1 MPEGPHTSL
10 REHLPG
16 MGVAFT
22 IAAASWMLAAG
33 HVALDPL
40 ILAILTSII
49 IANLAGPSPR
59 LDAGIT
65 LARRSLIPAGIIL
78 YGAQMDLKPLVTIG
92 AGQVLYL
99 VFTVITVLLAVGWIA
114 RRMGVRKSIGLLL
127 AAGSSICG
135 ASAIVVLAPVLGAK
149 KEEISISLLAI
160 TVIGL
165 TGVII
170 YPLAQELAGLP
181 ERTYALLCG
190 STLYQMGQVKAAAA
204 LVSPA
209 VVDLAVPVKLVR
221 VGMLLPVAITYS
233 LLQGS
238 PQRKPYVPWFI
249 VGALA
254 AALLMNAVPPL
265 AEVRPF
271 IAPYGT
277 FLFTI
282 AIAAIGLSVD
292 LEAIIEVGPR
302 PFLLVFQSWLIL
314 LALFVLGTLLIG

>member
-1 MPEGPHTSL
+1 
-10 REHLPG
+10 
-16 MGVAFT
+16 
-22 IAAASWMLAAG
+22 
-33 HVALDPL
+33 
-40 ILAILTSII
+40 
-49 IANLAGPSPR
+49 
-59 LDAGIT
+59 
-65 LARRSLIPAGIIL
+65 
-78 YGAQMDLKPLVTIG
+78 MDLKPLVTIG

-99 VFTVITVLLAVGWIA
+99 ACSVVAVLLAVAWIA
-114 RRMGVRKSIGLLL
+114 RRMGVGTIIGLLL

-160 TVIGL
+160 TVVGL
-165 TGVII
+165 TGVIT
-170 YPLAQELAGLP
+170 YPLAQELVGLP

-190 STLYQMGQVKAAAA
+190 STLYQVGQVKAAAA

-209 VVDLAVPVKLVR
+209 VIALAVPVKLVR

-249 VGALA
+249 VGAIA
-254 AALLMNAVPPL
+254 AALLMNTVTPL
-265 AEVRPF
+265 AGVRPF
-271 IAPYGT
+271 LAPYGT

-292 LEAIIEVGPR
+292 LEAIIEIGPR
-302 PFLLVFQSWLIL
+302 PLLLVFLSWLIL

>member
-1 MPEGPHTSL
+1 MQEGSHTSL
-10 REHLPG
+10 REYLPG
-16 MGVAFT
+16 MGAAFT
-22 IAAASWMLAAG
+22 AAAAAWVLAAG

-40 ILAILTSII
+40 ILAILISII

-78 YGAQMDLKPLVTIG
+78 YGAQMDLKPLVSLG

-99 VFTVITVLLAVGWIA
+99 VCTVITVLLAVAWIA
-114 RRMGVRKSIGLLL
+114 RRMGVGTVIGLLL
-127 AAGSSICG
+127 AAGTSICG

-160 TVIGL
+160 TVVGL
-165 TGVII
+165 TGVIV
-170 YPLAQELAGLP
+170 YPLAQEVIGLP

-190 STLYQMGQVKAAAA
+190 STLYQVGQVKAAAA

-209 VVDLAVPVKLVR
+209 VVALAVPVKLVR

-233 LLQGS
+233 LLHGP
-238 PQRKPYVPWFI
+238 PQRKPFVPWFI
-249 VGALA
+249 VGAIA

-265 AEVRPF
+265 AEMRPF
-271 IAPYGT
+271 IAPYGS

-292 LEAIIEVGPR
+292 LEAIIDIGPR
-302 PFLLVFQSWLIL
+302 PLLLVFLSLLIL